1 MKKVLVPIDGSA
13 SATEAI
19 KKAVEYVQAVKDAE
33 ILFLQVS
40 NVNQLSINACFTD
53 KVLEAIAEAG
63 KAIISQAQSMI
74 PEGVKASDFT
84 MTGSPAVAIVDFANE
99 QKVDMIVMG
108 SRGLT
113 GITEF
118 VMGSVSTN
126 VVQAAKVPVLVVK

>member
-1 MKKVLVPIDGSA
+1 MKKILVPIDGSA

-19 KKAVEYVQAVKDAE
+19 KKAIEYVQAVKDAE

-63 KAIISQAQSMI
+63 KAIIAQALDMV

-108 SRGLT
+108 SRGL
-113 GITEF
+113 GA
-118 VMGSVSTN
+118 MKGMLLGSVSQYVLEN
-126 VVQAAKVPVLVVK
+126 APCPVMVVK

>member
-63 KAIISQAQSMI
+63 KAIISQAQSMV
-74 PEGVKASDFT
+74 PEGVKASEFT
-84 MTGSPAVAIVDFANE
+84 MTGSPAVAIVDFAKE

-108 SRGLT
+108 SRGL
-113 GITEF
+113 GA
-118 VMGSVSTN
+118 MKGMLLGSVS
-126 VVQAAKVPVLVVK
+126 QYVLENAQCPIMVVK